1 MNRDIAESLTHDH
14 VNNTHQHLDP
24 VCGMEVDPA
33 TAAASQE
40 HDGRRYYFCSAGCA
54 EKFQADPSEYVA
66 QTGTSK
72 RPAPSP
78 AAQEHPAGTA
88 AGTKAIYTCPMH
100 PDVRQEGP
108 GACPEC
114 GMALEPL
121 VPLTAAKGKTQ
132 YICPMHL
139 EIVRDEPASCPICGM
154 ALEPRTAAGDG
165 EQEDPEFT
173 DMMRRLWISG
183 VLSVPLLVVA
193 MAPMLGGQWFAARV
207 RVWIELAL
215 ATPVV
220 LWCGW
225 PLLARGW
232 RSIVTLKLNMFT
244 LVSIGVVTAWAYS
257 VLATIAPGIFPA
269 SFRAEGGT
277 VEVYFEAAGV
287 ITTLVL
293 LGQVLELRA
302 RRRTGAAIK
311 ALLSLAELREDQP
324 AAAAAECLQ
333 RAIDAGADWPDVH
346 LRLGELMNRSG
357 MASLAKRHYKRA
369 LQLNPDYR
377 RATEALRAMA
387 A

>member
-302 RRRTGAAIK
+302 RRQFDQRLVYGDAIVAYETDTPVVEQGQDGHCAGMPYDFANVLGSVSRDLDHTNDAK
-311 ALLSLAELREDQP
+311 AGCLEQWLGFADLHRQGLCDSSL
-324 AAAAAECLQ
+324 
-333 RAIDAGADWPDVH
+333 G
-346 LRLGELMNRSG
+346 
-357 MASLAKRHYKRA
+357 
-369 LQLNPDYR
+369 
-377 RATEALRAMA
+377 
-387 A
+387 